1 MGEAATSAMTGMGDS
16 VDQVTRRLVAWIEA
30 ALPGQP
36 VTVLASTAEEAPEGV
51 TVRLR
56 RAVPQRR
63 PADALS
69 PLALMLHYVIA
80 VRLADPWAEQ
90 RAIGELAFAALTEA
104 DFEIET
110 EGDEHQPPALLLRTR
125 LLRGRPLPRQARVRE
140 PLRADL
146 RLVGSLQGVVVG
158 PGDLPIPDAV
168 VAIPAIGQ
176 RTGTDALGRF
186 RFAAV
191 PAGSEPLALIVDA
204 KGMRVDLTATP
215 PGPIII
221 RVPLES

>member
-1 MGEAATSAMTGMGDS
+1 MGES

-36 VTVLASTAEEAPEGV
+36 VAVVASTATEMPEGA

-56 RAVPQRR
+56 RAIPQRR
-63 PADALS
+63 PAEAQS
-69 PLALMLHYVIA
+69 PLALMLHYEIA
-80 VRLADPWAEQ
+80 VRLADPLAEQ
-90 RAIGELAFAALTEA
+90 RAIGELAFAALAEA
-104 DFEIET
+104 DFEIEA
-110 EGDEHQPPALLLRTR
+110 EGGEHGPPTLMLRTR
-125 LLRGRPLPRQARVRE
+125 LLRGRPLSRQARVRE

-146 RLVGSLQGVVVG
+146 RVIGSLQGVVLG

-176 RTGTDALGRF
+176 RTSTDADGRF
-186 RFAAV
+186 RFAAA
-191 PAGSEPLALIVDA
+191 PAGSEPLALTVDA
-204 KGMRVDLTATP
+204 KGVRVDLVATP
-215 PGPIII
+215 GGPVTI